1 MPLTSLCTRLR
12 LSAAMYQRKM
22 ALPITKR
29 KAIRGTFKMEELM
42 EILEDINPE
51 VDYETSQ
58 NLVDDGVL
66 TSFELVLLVTQISD
80 AFGVSIPPA

>member
-1 MPLTSLCTRLR
+1 MPLISLCTRLR

-66 TSFELVLLVTQISD
+66 TSFEQIGRASCRER
-80 AFGVSIPPA
+80 V

>member
-1 MPLTSLCTRLR
+1 
-12 LSAAMYQRKM
+12 
-22 ALPITKR
+22 
-29 KAIRGTFKMEELM
+29 MEELM